1 MKWMQSLAAVMQEGK
16 KNRAFLVGA
25 LIIASIILIV
35 IFADLIAP
43 HSYSELNPTRAL
55 EGPSADYPFGT
66 DNYGRCI
73 FSRVLH
79 GTRIAFRVGLIVV
92 VIETVI
98 GVSLGLIAGFFGKT
112 ADKIILFVTDLTWS
126 LPPVIMAMAI
136 VTMLG
141 PSLNNVIIAIAVVS
155 WAQFTRIVR
164 VKTQSIK
171 NMPFIEAARAF
182 GESNLNIIVRYILPN
197 VLSPIIVLSTLALPA
212 AILSTTALGFLGL
225 GAQPPDPDWGLIL
238 KDGINYMRSAPWISI
253 FPGLAIVYTVLGF
266 NLLGEGLRDLLDPRL
281 KV

>member
-1 MKWMQSLAAVMQEGK
+1 MISLAGLNTLWQDGK
-16 KNRAFLVGA
+16 KHRTFLVGA
-25 LIIASIILIV
+25 FIILSIILIV
-35 IFADLIAP
+35 IFADVIAP
-43 HSYSELNPTRAL
+43 HSYRALNSSRSL
-55 EGPSADYPFGT
+55 EGPSSEFPFGT
-66 DNYGRCI
+66 DSYGRCI
-73 FSRVLH
+73 FSRVIY
-79 GTRIAFRVGLIVV
+79 GARIAFRVGIIVV
-92 VIETVI
+92 VIETLI
-98 GVSLGLIAGFFGKT
+98 GVTLGLVAGFFGKLV
-112 ADKIILFVTDLTWS
+112 DKVILFITDLTWS
-126 LPPVIMAMAI
+126 LPPIIMAMAI

-164 VKTQSIK
+164 VKTQAMK

-182 GESNLNIIVRYILPN
+182 GESNFSIMVRYILPN

>member
-1 MKWMQSLAAVMQEGK
+1 MMENLKSQWQEAK
-16 KNRAFLVGA
+16 HHRTFMVG
-25 LIIASIILIV
+25 LFIIASIVFIV
-35 IFADLIAP
+35 LFADRLAP
-43 HSYSELNPTRAL
+43 NSYRAINLNQSLLP
-55 EGPSADYPFGT
+55 PSIQFPFGT

-73 FSRVLH
+73 FSRVLY
-79 GTRIAFRVGLIVV
+79 GTRIAFRVGIIVV
-92 VIETVI
+92 VIETTI
-98 GVSLGLIAGFFGKT
+98 GVTLGLIAGFYGKIL
-112 ADKIILFVTDLTWS
+112 DRVILFITDLTWA
-126 LPPVIMAMAI
+126 LPPIIMALAI

-164 VKTQSIK
+164 VKTQAIK
-171 NMPFIEAARAF
+171 NMPFIEAAKAF
-182 GESNLNIIVRYILPN
+182 GESNFSIMTRYILPN

-225 GAQPPDPDWGLIL
+225 GAQPPEPDWGLIL
-238 KDGINYMRSAPWISI
+238 KDGINYMKMAPWISI

-266 NLLGEGLRDLLDPRL
+266 NLLGEGLRDLIDPRM

>member
-1 MKWMQSLAAVMQEGK
+1 MKLLANLSSIWQDGK
-16 KNRAFLVGA
+16 KNRTFLVGVF
-25 LIIASIILIV
+25 IIVSIVLIV
-35 IFADLIAP
+35 IFADVIAP
-43 HSYSELNPTRAL
+43 HSYRALNPTRSL
-55 EGPSADYPFGT
+55 EGPSADFPFGT

-79 GTRIAFRVGLIVV
+79 GTRIAFRVGIIVV
-92 VIETVI
+92 VIETLI
-98 GVSLGLIAGFFGKT
+98 GVSLGLVAGFFGKM
-112 ADKIILFVTDLTWS
+112 ADKVILFITDLTWS
-126 LPPVIMAMAI
+126 LPPIIMAMAI

-164 VKTQSIK
+164 VKTQAIK

-182 GESNLNIIVRYILPN
+182 GESNLSIMVRYILPN

-225 GAQPPDPDWGLIL
+225 GAQPPEPDWGLIL

-266 NLLGEGLRDLLDPRL
+266 NLLGEGLRDILDPRM